1 MDGETIEEY
10 GKDET
15 DAVMG
20 RPSLLEMSIFG
31 YMNVFLGRGSFADKD
46 RTSAVPTLA
55 TCVSSDDCTST
66 AAYCDSSSSSSLVA
80 VPSVFRA
87 TAGQCHHITYR

>member
-31 YMNVFLGRGSFADKD
+31 LLNVLLGRGSFADED
-46 RTSAVPTLA
+46 RTGAVLTLA
-55 TCVSSDDCTST
+55 TCVSSNDCTST

-80 VPSVFRA
+80 VPSVFGA